1 MAELWQPHT
10 GNTRVSGRRYLA
22 HWLDSTLFVVL
33 FLVLVVLAGSVLPD
47 GDASN
52 VLFEVVAV
60 LGFTAG
66 QVAYY
71 GLTQRRHGRTP
82 GKRLAG
88 IRVVDRNGHV
98 PSTGALV
105 KRTIPLLVEYVY
117 VIAWIGMMT
126 SPFRQRLGDRWADTY
141 VIADYLSVPG
151 TVFDAGSQPVGSV
164 RVNGGRSA
172 RGDRTRRCSHHP
184 TQPPLPFAGADD
196 PCANT
201 VPGIHT

>member
-1 MAELWQPHT
+1 MAERWQPHT

-33 FLVLVVLAGSVLPD
+33 FLGLLVLTGSVLPD
-47 GDASN
+47 GSASDA
-52 VLFEVVAV
+52 VFVAVAV
-60 LGFTAG
+60 LGFTVG

-71 GLTQRRHGRTP
+71 VLTQRRHGRTP

-88 IRVVDRNGHV
+88 IRVVDRHGSV

-105 KRTIPLLVEYVY
+105 KRTVPLIVEYIY

-141 VIADYLSVPG
+141 VVAD
-151 TVFDAGSQPVGSV
+151 
-164 RVNGGRSA
+164 GG
-172 RGDRTRRCSHHP
+172 
-184 TQPPLPFAGADD
+184 
-196 PCANT
+196 
-201 VPGIHT
+201 